1 MALYTLADPMNKL
14 LHLLFWLS
22 GYFPFAGGTLY
33 GYVPIQKQMT
43 WDQAQAYC
51 RQNHIDLATVQRSE
65 DLAYLLEAAHKMGA
79 MAWIGLYNDINSW
92 RWSYQNE
99 NITFSSW
106 MPGEPNNNGHEECGV
121 MSYSTWGDWSC
132 ATLFP
137 FFCYSVNGTNKFV
150 FVSNAVTWKEAQSY
164 CRQHYTDLAV
174 IRSATENNQLSA
186 ITINNAWIGLF
197 RDVWKW
203 SYSTNVSVAVLTWM
217 SGQPDMTGTIRPC
230 AVVYPSGVI
239 DDQPCS
245 TLSSFICMDHYKKH
259 QIVRLKVKPT
269 QNLNEPAVME
279 AVLQWVQLKLKGFG
293 VEKDSS
299 VSWNLQADGEG
310 FHKDKP

>member
-1 MALYTLADPMNKL
+1 MVATDKYNPFI
-14 LHLLFWLS
+14 LHR
-22 GYFPFAGGTLY
+22 GGEACHYRYYFFT
-33 GYVPIQKQMT
+33 
-43 WDQAQAYC
+43 
-51 RQNHIDLATVQRSE
+51 
-65 DLAYLLEAAHKMGA
+65 
-79 MAWIGLYNDINSW
+79 
-92 RWSYQNE
+92 
-99 NITFSSW
+99 
-106 MPGEPNNNGHEECGV
+106 
-121 MSYSTWGDWSC
+121 
-132 ATLFP
+132 
-137 FFCYSVNGTNKFV
+137 VNGTNKFV

-245 TLSSFICMDHYKKH
+245 TLSSFICMDHCKFH
-259 QIVRLKVKPT
+259 VCTLQHDLQITRNSILSS
-269 QNLNEPAVME
+269 LDLY
-279 AVLQWVQLKLKGFG
+279 VLTEKLIICYRVLIVFSLCAH
-293 VEKDSS
+293 D
-299 VSWNLQADGEG
+299 
-310 FHKDKP
+310 